1 MGGTIPVILYL
12 VMSQEYYQKY
22 NDSLKKI
29 AKLVLRMSNWVFSIN
44 DFNTETLSK
53 LSSQIKDILDKQTE
67 PEYLEMSAILK
78 LPKLEREILLVTLK
92 EHRNGGITLQNLA
105 EQVRVNQ
112 KTVLEKAE
120 ELIRKGILRKFE
132 DNDQT
137 IIDSLW
143 VV

>member
-1 MGGTIPVILYL
+1 MLGALFIALLLILNL
-12 VMSQEYYQKY
+12 VR
-22 NDSLKKI
+22 KKKVS
-29 AKLVLRMSNWVFSIN
+29 AKLFGIR
-44 DFNTETLSK
+44 
-53 LSSQIKDILDKQTE
+53 
-67 PEYLEMSAILK
+67 